1 MDSSL
6 LKPPFDRGARSLPI
20 AQPQCRAF
28 GAWHVLNP
36 GNFRDMTSADV
47 MHIFEA
53 LIALALIGL
62 GGCGLMQNKISA
74 KLEKN
79 YPAESARL
87 SDAAVGVGGRFN
99 YASII
104 WLVTGD
110 YRSLNDPQIDSWA
123 RVARAALFV
132 GAFAAVVFFMLLA
145 YGRYRA
151 HSM

>member
-6 LKPPFDRGARSLPI
+6 LKPTFGRSARSLPI
-20 AQPQCRAF
+20 AQLQRPVF
-28 GAWHVLNP
+28 SAWHVLTP

-47 MHIFEA
+47 MHIFEG
-53 LIALALIGL
+53 LIALAFIGL
-62 GGCGLMQNKISA
+62 GGCSLMQNKISA

-87 SDAAVGVGGRFN
+87 GVGGRFN
-99 YASII
+99 YAPII

-110 YRSLNDPQIDSWA
+110 YRSLHDPQIDSWA
-123 RVARAALFV
+123 RVARAALCV
-132 GAFAAVVFFMLLA
+132 GALAAVVFFTLLV
-145 YGRYRA
+145 YGQYRA

>member
-1 MDSSL
+1 
-6 LKPPFDRGARSLPI
+6 
-20 AQPQCRAF
+20 
-28 GAWHVLNP
+28 
-36 GNFRDMTSADV
+36 MTSADV

-62 GGCGLMQNKISA
+62 GGGSFMQNKISA

-79 YPAESARL
+79 YPAENARL
-87 SDAAVGVGGRFN
+87 SDAAVGVGSRFN

-132 GAFAAVVFFMLLA
+132 GVLAAVVLFMLLA
-145 YGRYRA
+145 YGQYRGHA
-151 HSM
+151 M